1 MFEIATAKV
10 NNMRVSI
17 VGGGFAGLA
26 AAQLAEGVTSDVHL
40 YDKGTYSG
48 DRRGA
53 WGEMVWDYSQLPL
66 DRHVPGYVREATTG
80 IFVGSDGKTAINV
93 PDGVILNRGELEK
106 HWASTLEE
114 TEIIADAEVDEAEFR
129 KLSAESDLLIDAT
142 GQFPISRRF
151 TSLSY
156 DVACP
161 TLSGRIEADFSHL
174 YPEPRAL
181 AYENYFLW
189 IVPQSPDEA
198 TVGLGCQDD
207 KSPAELY
214 EDMRQLLA
222 EVDIEPP
229 ERETLYSG
237 TDVSNGLRSLS
248 DCSYELNDCTV
259 HIAGDAI
266 GLANRL
272 TGFGMV
278 HAAQSGQAAVRSF
291 VQGESYTRR
300 LLCQN
305 FWTKA
310 VTGVVSPV
318 HHTIGLDGI
327 ARLAKSDIEYQ
338 ESFEPQQPTD
348 ILSAVR
354 TFI

>member
-1 MFEIATAKV
+1 MRIA
-10 NNMRVSI
+10 I

-26 AAQLAEGVTSDVHL
+26 AAQLAEEVTADVRL
-40 YDKGTYSG
+40 FDKGSYSG
-48 DRRGA
+48 ERRGA

-66 DRHVPGYVREATTG
+66 ERDVPGYVREATTG
-80 IFVGSDGKTAINV
+80 IFVGHDGKTAINV

-106 HWASTLEE
+106 HWAGTLER
-114 TEIIADAEVDEAEFR
+114 TEIVEDATVDQGEFR
-129 KLSAESDLLIDAT
+129 RLAEESDLLVDAT

-151 TSLSY
+151 TDLSY

-189 IVPQSPDEA
+189 IVPQSPAEA
-198 TVGLGCQDD
+198 TVGLGCREQ
-207 KSPAELY
+207 KSPEKLY
-214 EDMRQLLA
+214 ADMRRLLT
-222 EVDIEPP
+222 ELDIEPP
-229 ERETLYSG
+229 ARETLYSG

-248 DCSYELNDCTV
+248 HCTYELNDCTV

-278 HAAQSGQAAVRSF
+278 HAAQSGRTAVRAF
-291 VQGESYTRR
+291 VQQESYKRR
-300 LLCQN
+300 LVCQN

-310 VTGVVSPV
+310 VTGAASPI
-318 HHTIGLDGI
+318 HASIGLEGI
-327 ARLAKSDIEYQ
+327 ASLAKSDIEYQ
-338 ESFEPQQPTD
+338 ESFEPQQPGD
-348 ILSAVR
+348 IVSAVR

>member
-10 NNMRVSI
+10 DNMRVSI

-26 AAQLAEGVTSDVHL
+26 AAQLAEEVTSDVHL

-198 TVGLGCQDD
+198 TVGLGCQED

>member
-1 MFEIATAKV
+1 MFEIATVEKYG
-10 NNMRVSI
+10 MRVSI

-26 AAQLAEGVTSDVHL
+26 AAQLAEEVTSDVQL
-40 YDKGTYSG
+40 YDAGTYSG

-66 DRHVPGYVREATTG
+66 DRHVPGYVREAETG
-80 IFVGSDGKTAINV
+80 IFVGSDGKTAVNV

-106 HWASTLEE
+106 HWAGTLER
-114 TEIIADAEVDEAEFR
+114 TEVVTDTEVDEAEFR
-129 KLSAESDLLIDAT
+129 RLAAESDLLIDAT
-142 GQFPISRRF
+142 GQFPISSRF

-198 TVGLGCQDD
+198 TVGLGCREQR
-207 KSPAELY
+207 SPNQLY
-214 EDMRQLLA
+214 ADMRELLA
-222 EVDIEPP
+222 EIDIEPP
-229 ERETLYSG
+229 EREALYSG

-248 DCSYELNDCTV
+248 HCSYELNDCPV

-278 HAAQSGQAAVRSF
+278 HAARSGRAAVSAF
-291 VQGESYTRR
+291 VQQESYRRR

-310 VTGVVSPV
+310 VTGVVSPI
-318 HHTIGLDGI
+318 HDSIGLEGI
-327 ARLAKSDIEYQ
+327 ASLSKTDIEYQ
-338 ESFEPQQPTD
+338 ESFEPHQPGD
-348 ILSAVR
+348 IVSAVR
-354 TFI
+354 AFM

>member
-1 MFEIATAKV
+1 
-10 NNMRVSI
+10 MRISI

-26 AAQLAEGVTSDVHL
+26 AAQLAETVTADVQL
-40 YDKGTYSG
+40 FDKGSYSG
-48 DRRGA
+48 ERRGA

-66 DRHVPGYVREATTG
+66 ERDVPGYVREAETG
-80 IFVGSDGKTAINV
+80 IFVGHDGKTAVTV

-106 HWASTLEE
+106 HWAGTLERTDIVE
-114 TEIIADAEVDEAEFR
+114 DAKVDAAAFR
-129 KLSAESDLLIDAT
+129 RLAGESDLLVDAT

-151 TSLSY
+151 TDLSY

-189 IVPQSPDEA
+189 VVPQSPAEA
-198 TVGLGCQDD
+198 TVGLGCREDRP
-207 KSPAELY
+207 PAELY
-214 EDMRQLLA
+214 ADMRKLLA
-222 EVDIEPP
+222 EIDIEPP
-229 ERETLYSG
+229 ERAALYSG

-248 DCSYELNDCTV
+248 QCSYELNDCTV

-272 TGFGMV
+272 TGFGMI
-278 HAAQSGQAAVRSF
+278 HAAQSGRAAVISF
-291 VQGESYTRR
+291 VQQESYRRR
-300 LLCQN
+300 LVCQN

-310 VTGVVSPV
+310 VTGAVGPI
-318 HHTIGLDGI
+318 HDRIGLEGI
-327 ARLAKSDIEYQ
+327 ARLANSDIEYQ
-338 ESFEPQQPTD
+338 ESFEPQQLGD
-348 ILSAVR
+348 IVSAVR
-354 TFI
+354 TFV